1 MAKSEHE
8 LIVVFKKDVSEEK
21 ELEIIQS
28 FGIKYRKGMDSSKG
42 RIYFYATGGKY
53 ILTFDGDEA
62 QLDFMRKGH
71 QFMLEI
77 HQIYEPNW
85 DIQKD

>member
-1 MAKSEHE
+1 MAKLEHE

-28 FGIKYRKGMDSSKG
+28 FGVKYRNGMDSSKG
-42 RIYFYATGGKY
+42 KIYFYSTGGKY
-53 ILTFDGDEA
+53 ILTFDNEKA
-62 QLDFMRKGH
+62 KEDFIMKRH

-77 HQIYEPNW
+77 HQIYEPDW